1 MAVHV
6 VTGGAGFIGSHITD
20 ALIARGDNVIVLD
33 NLSTGKAENLSGAGP
48 SVDLRQV
55 DLATETNLERHLA
68 RVDTVFHQAAIPSV
82 PRSISEPLASHQAN
96 ITATLRLLVAC
107 RDAGVGRV
115 VYASS
120 SAVYGDDPTLPKR
133 EDMVAEPT
141 SPYGAQKYFGE
152 VYAHVFG
159 QSFGLGTVSLRY
171 FNVFGPRQDAS
182 SEYSGVFAR
191 FIPAV
196 LDARP
201 PTIYGD
207 GLQTRDFVFV
217 DDVVRANLRAA
228 EAEGAPGRAF
238 NVASG
243 KETTVQEVLD
253 KTLSLTG
260 SQVEPVHEDP
270 RIGDIR
276 HSLADIS
283 NARET
288 LGWNPS
294 VLFKAGLEQT
304 IDWYRKEVSSEK

>member
-20 ALIARGDNVIVLD
+20 ALIARGDKVIVLD
-33 NLSTGKAENLSGAGP
+33 NLSTGKAGNLSDAGS

-82 PRSISEPLASHQAN
+82 PRSISEPLASHRAN
-96 ITATLRLLVAC
+96 VTATLSLLVAC

-120 SAVYGDDPTLPKR
+120 SAVYGDDPTLPKH
-133 EDMVAEPT
+133 EDMAPAPM

-152 VYAHVFG
+152 VYANVFW
-159 QSFGLGTVSLRY
+159 QSFGLEAVSLRY

-196 LDARP
+196 LDTHP

-207 GLQTRDFVFV
+207 GLQTRDFLFV
-217 DDVVRANLRAA
+217 DDVVRANLCAA
-228 EAEGAPGRAF
+228 EAERAPGRAF

-243 KETTVQEVLD
+243 KETTVREVLD
-253 KTLSLTG
+253 ETLSLTG
-260 SQVEPVHEDP
+260 SQVEPVHEDS

-288 LGWNPS
+288 LGWSPS
-294 VLFKAGLEQT
+294 IPFKAGLEQT
-304 IDWYRKEVSSEK
+304 IDWYGKEMSSGK